1 MFWIRIFSFDE
12 LLIFYFLEFFSD
24 FIWLLVKGID
34 KLEVFFILFG
44 LCILFKWWLLL
55 LDRLDKILILC
66 YFLVKVSFSFL
77 MLVFFIM
84 VARRVVM
91 YWARR
96 ILIKRRLEFILIEKS
111 GTYGF
116 IRLYRF
122 LVLLG

>member
-12 LLIFYFLEFFSD
+12 LLIFYFLEFFLD

-66 YFLVKVSFSFL
+66 YFLAKVSFSFL